1 MKNKNI
7 LYVGNNLF
15 KKNNYSTS
23 YDILNS
29 ALKYEGFNLYNTSSI
44 SNKFFRLIAMCYDV
58 IRYSKKVKYVLIDT
72 YSTSNFYYALL
83 TSQICRILKLKYL
96 PILHGGNLPNRLK
109 DNPLL
114 SSLIFNNS
122 FQNIAPSGYLKF
134 EFEKKGYATLL
145 IPNVI
150 PVSYY
155 TFKERKK
162 ITPKLLYVRAFAKI
176 YNPTMAIE
184 VLKELKKTYSK
195 AVLCMVGPDKDG
207 TLNDVQQLIDKY
219 QLHHSVEIT
228 GVLSKD
234 IWHKKSEDFDIFIN
248 TTNVD
253 NTPIS
258 VVEAM
263 ALGLTVVSTNAGGLP
278 YLIDN
283 GKEGFLVE
291 KNQSFEMVKK
301 IDNIIREN
309 SSYIAKNARI
319 KVNSFDWSV
328 VRRQWLKLLQ

>member
-29 ALKYEGFNLYNTSSI
+29 ALKYEGYNIYNTSSI
-44 SNKFFRLIAMCYDV
+44 SNKFFRLFAMCFDV
-58 IRYSKKVKYVLIDT
+58 FRYSKKVKYVLIDT

-109 DNPLL
+109 YNPLL
-114 SSLIFNNS
+114 SSLIFKNS
-122 FQNIAPSGYLKF
+122 YQNIAPSDYLKH
-134 EFEKKGYATLL
+134 EFKLKGFKVIL

-150 PVSYY
+150 PISNYI
-155 TFKERKK
+155 FKERKK

-184 VLKELKKTYSK
+184 VLKELKNIYPKI
-195 AVLCMVGPDKDG
+195 VLCMVGPDKDG
-207 TLNDVQQLIDKY
+207 TLYDVQKLIDIYK
-219 QLHHSVEIT
+219 LHDNVEIT

-234 IWHKKSEDFDIFIN
+234 DWHKKSEEFDIFIN

-258 VVEAM
+258 VIEAM
-263 ALGLTVVSTNAGGLP
+263 ALGLTIVSTNVGGLP

-291 KNQSFEMVKK
+291 KNQSYEMVKK
-301 IDNIIREN
+301 IDYIIREN
-309 SSYIAKNARI
+309 RSNIAKNARI
-319 KVNSFDWSV
+319 KVNSFDWSL
-328 VRRQWLKLLQ
+328 VRNQWLSLLK